1 MRLKSIR
8 LECKM
13 ALAVVILVSFMAL
26 TAQGQQQVLTFQG
39 STFQLN
45 EPYTVTRIDVFHKA
59 SAQTGSVQLI
69 DASGIP
75 YGPWPAAIEPDR
87 WVVAPGV
94 TLPAGSYR
102 LIDSDPESYLGQFS
116 FYLIKAQSAPV
127 PPGFPG
133 SGRNI

>member
-1 MRLKSIR
+1 MRLRSIQ

-26 TAQGQQQVLTFQG
+26 TALGQQQVLTFQG

-45 EPYTVTRIDVFHKA
+45 EPNTVTRIDVFHKA

-69 DASGIP
+69 DASGNP
-75 YGPWPAAIEPDR
+75 YGPWQAAIEPDR

-94 TLPAGSYR
+94 NLPAGSYR

-116 FYLIKAQSAPV
+116 LYLIKAQN
-127 PPGFPG
+127 PPGSSGLPG
-133 SGRNI
+133 IGRNI